1 MKKMLLPV
9 VLLPALM
16 SVLLS
21 ADARA
26 GSSERAYGA
35 ELLQPF
41 KQQLMG
47 ALKTGLQQGPE
58 QAIDACKMA
67 APRIASE
74 RSVDG
79 VEMGRASHRLRNPV
93 NAAPGWVRPVL
104 DGYLA
109 SGSEIRAVQIS
120 AGEGRQGYVEPIF
133 MQAAPCLMCHG
144 ETLAPAVAEKIRAL
158 YPDDQATG
166 FVEGDL
172 RGVFWVSWPAGES
185 P

>member
-58 QAIDACKMA
+58 QAIDACK
-67 APRIASE
+67 
-74 RSVDG
+74 
-79 VEMGRASHRLRNPV
+79 RLTCK
-93 NAAPGWVRPVL
+93 L
-104 DGYLA
+104 
-109 SGSEIRAVQIS
+109 
-120 AGEGRQGYVEPIF
+120 
-133 MQAAPCLMCHG
+133 
-144 ETLAPAVAEKIRAL
+144 T
-158 YPDDQATG
+158 
-166 FVEGDL
+166 
-172 RGVFWVSWPAGES
+172 
-185 P
+185 

>member
-47 ALKTGLQQGPE
+47 ALKTGLQQGP
-58 QAIDACKMA
+58 
-67 APRIASE
+67 
-74 RSVDG
+74 
-79 VEMGRASHRLRNPV
+79 
-93 NAAPGWVRPVL
+93 
-104 DGYLA
+104 
-109 SGSEIRAVQIS
+109 
-120 AGEGRQGYVEPIF
+120 
-133 MQAAPCLMCHG
+133 
-144 ETLAPAVAEKIRAL
+144 
-158 YPDDQATG
+158 
-166 FVEGDL
+166 
-172 RGVFWVSWPAGES
+172 
-185 P
+185 

>member
-9 VLLPALM
+9 VLLPA
-16 SVLLS
+16 LLS

-109 SGSEIRAVQIS
+109 HESAAISAVEVS

-158 YPDDQATG
+158 YPNDQATG

-172 RGVFWVSWPAGES
+172 RGVFWVSWPTEQ
-185 P
+185 